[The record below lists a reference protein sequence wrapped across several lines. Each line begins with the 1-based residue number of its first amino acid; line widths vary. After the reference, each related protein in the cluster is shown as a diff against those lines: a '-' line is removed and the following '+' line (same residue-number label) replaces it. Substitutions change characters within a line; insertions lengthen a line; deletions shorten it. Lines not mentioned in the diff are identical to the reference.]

1 MHIVMDASRMLNS
14 SIMLKFT
21 TRGTL
26 LIFFKYL
33 FQHQQNK
40 CVYVLLSH
48 SVTLKKIH
56 QNILWIC
63 WKSVFLWHQ
72 AWIMHSIFFSYK
84 IIEVL
89 HCSFPI
95 PIPHIPCSCSFFL
108 SFWAIEVLSSC
119 PALDSPLSFIHDIL
133 ITKSVINTLLDQY
146 FPSIMADRCGLMW
159 HKELDKLLSA
169 NSGAASARESN
180 GEADWWRIPQWRSC
194 FQRIIKQLVLFV
206 TVTTHLS
213 SINC

>member
-1 MHIVMDASRMLNS
+1 MDASWMLKS
-14 SIMLKFT
+14 SIMLKFI
-21 TRGTL
+21 TRRTL
-26 LIFFKYL
+26 LIFLKYL
-33 FQHQQNK
+33 IQHQQNK

-48 SVTLKKIH
+48 SVH

-95 PIPHIPCSCSFFL
+95 PIPHFPSSCSFFL

-119 PALDSPLSFIHDIL
+119 PALNSPVSFIHDIL

-159 HKELDKLLSA
+159 HKELDKLLRA

-180 GEADWWRIPQWRSC
+180 AKPIGGEFHGGVPVFRG
-194 FQRIIKQLVLFV
+194 K
-206 TVTTHLS
+206 
-213 SINC
+213 